1 MRETM
6 HHARL
11 LRSSVAL
18 FVVASWIVVAS
29 GCPGTLTEEEKK
41 IFQGGGS
48 CPDVPS
54 LLTAKCGIAG
64 CHPQGGTLD
73 LASSGIEAR
82 LVGKAASMACG
93 STVLANPA
101 DPAASLLYLKLEDSP
116 PCGTKMPLGS
126 SLSPL
131 EISCIKDW
139 IGTLDPN
146 AGTGSGGGGGA
157 GGAGGGGGAGGT

>member
-1 MRETM
+1 M

-11 LRSSVAL
+11 LRSSVML

-41 IFQGGGS
+41 VFQGGGS
-48 CPDVPS
+48 CPDIPS

-73 LASSGIEAR
+73 LASPGVDTR
-82 LVGKAASMACG
+82 LVGTAASMTCG
-93 STVLANPA
+93 SAVFANPA
-101 DPAASLLYLKLEDSP
+101 DPEGSLLHKKLLDSP
-116 PCGTKMPLGS
+116 PCGTKMPLGA

-131 EISCIKDW
+131 EIDCIKDW

-146 AGTGSGGGGGA
+146 AGTGGGGTGGS
-157 GGAGGGGGAGGT
+157 GGAGGTDGGI

>member
-1 MRETM
+1 MP
-6 HHARL
+6 HARL
-11 LRSSVAL
+11 LRSSAVL
-18 FVVASWIVVAS
+18 FVLASWILVVS

-54 LLTAKCGIAG
+54 LLLAKCGIAG

-73 LASSGIEAR
+73 LASSGIETR
-82 LVGKAASMACG
+82 LVGKAASMTCG
-93 STVLANPA
+93 GAVLANPA
-101 DPAASLLYLKLEDSP
+101 DPAGSLLFKKLEDAP

-131 EISCIKDW
+131 EIDCIKAW

-146 AGTGSGGGGGA
+146 AGTGGAGGAGA
-157 GGAGGGGGAGGT
+157 GGAGGGGGAGGI